1 MNTNATRTQRSAD
14 AGNGRQNP
22 ADGERIHQPLPP
34 DDTKDLPELPDP
46 AEVGEAG
53 QGRAE

>member
-53 QGRAE
+53 